1 MVTSGDRKTNSFGKL
16 VRQKVGLFSSWFSL
30 RALEKALKGPSCWT
44 ASTMSRSIHQSK
56 RILRPS
62 SREALS
68 SQRRRAHQRAI
79 IRSRSEPF
87 TRQRRSSI
95 ALARIWHSKIRR
107 RSPQTTCCTTCE
119 RSCRK
124 CRRPPRNVKPT
135 PLRERHRSRRACNSR
150 SSLCSWSFR
159 LSAGLF
165 ASVHVRGLSVH
176 LPDVDFLTG

>member
-1 MVTSGDRKTNSFGKL
+1 
-16 VRQKVGLFSSWFSL
+16 
-30 RALEKALKGPSCWT
+30 
-44 ASTMSRSIHQSK
+44 MSRSIHQSK

-150 SSLCSWSFR
+150 SSGSPRRSMARPSHSRTSRAAALPRCAR
-159 LSAGLF
+159 HGAGCTCK
-165 ASVHVRGLSVH
+165 HVCGQGGRSRALPNRRAQAADAGRGS
-176 LPDVDFLTG
+176 